1 LALRAGRRTRRA
13 DIGAPELANYALDRC
28 PAKPSFEPGTG
39 FCQSNPAMIRFGLAV
54 FVSAWLVFTVQP
66 LMGRLMLPAFGGLA
80 LVWTTSVMTFQAL
93 LLLGYAWAH
102 LLRCGFSPRVGALLH
117 LGLVVAAAFAL
128 PLSMDAPVTLADG
141 AGLSWQVAWLLAVS
155 AGPVFVLLSATG
167 PLVQAWH
174 ALEAQ
179 GNPYRLYALSNVGSL
194 VGLLG
199 YPLVLENWLGLALQ
213 NRVWSCG
220 YLLFAVL
227 IAWSARTVFARK
239 DWNGAGHG
247 ESTSGP
253 PVSGRAHPAG
263 SATVLAWLLLTAV
276 PSALMLAVST
286 VLSQEVAS
294 FPFLWVLPLSAYLV
308 SWIVAFDRPEWY
320 CRPLVFGGLLLCAS
334 TGLILWHVGTNWPLA
349 LHMLGLPALTF
360 FGGWVCHAELEQL
373 KPPAEKLTGFWL
385 VSSLG
390 GLLGS
395 AVTVILAPL
404 LLTGFFEFHLAV
416 AVTLAIGFAG
426 LLGNLGN
433 RDAWR
438 LGGWTIAVLVALS
451 VYGASFFQSSRLA
464 EGEGRIAVV
473 RGPYGVVA
481 VVQRAGVRFI
491 VNGQT
496 IHGRQYLDAQREHVP
511 LDYYAADRGVGRVI
525 EAARQRAAGK
535 PVRLGVIGLGGGVL
549 AGWARPGDRVRFYE
563 LSPDVVTVAG
573 KWFSW
578 LEHARFLG
586 TLEEPI
592 MVGDARVSL
601 AAEIAAGKPGRFDV
615 LVVDAFTSD
624 SIPVHLLTREC
635 MALYRQHLAPGGV
648 VAIHISNRS
657 LDLRRILRDG
667 GAEPG
672 WAAKLYVNST
682 TDFAS
687 SWVVAGPR
695 ALIADERLFPGAT
708 PWPVDLR
715 TVPWTDDYNCVMWLI
730 EWNKGFA
737 GGRLAQPQRFP
748 GEDVRSPSGPAI
760 LDVSSGPRQHDAPG
774 VPK

>member
-1 LALRAGRRTRRA
+1 
-13 DIGAPELANYALDRC
+13 
-28 PAKPSFEPGTG
+28 
-39 FCQSNPAMIRFGLAV
+39 MIRFGLAV

-102 LLRCGFSPRVGALLH
+102 LLRCGFSPRVGALVH
-117 LGLVVAAAFAL
+117 LGLVGAAAFAL
-128 PLSMDAPVTLADG
+128 PLSMESPPTLAAD
-141 AGLSWQVAWLLAVS
+141 AGLSWQVAWLLVGA

-167 PLVQAWH
+167 PLLQAWH
-174 ALEAQ
+174 ALDGS
-179 GNPYRLYALSNVGSL
+179 GNPYRLYALSNIGSL

-199 YPLVLENWLGLALQ
+199 YPLVLENWLGLGTQ
-213 NRVWSCG
+213 NRVWSVG

-227 IAWSARTVFARK
+227 IAWSARPVFARREWK
-239 DWNGAGHG
+239 VAGHN
-247 ESTSGP
+247 EKPVGP
-253 PVSGRAHPAG
+253 EEAGRRQPAG
-263 SATVLAWLLLTAV
+263 ITTAFAWLVLTAV

-294 FPFLWVLPLSAYLV
+294 FPFLWVLPLAAYLV
-308 SWIVAFDRPEWY
+308 SWIVAFDRPGWY
-320 CRPLVFGGLLLCAS
+320 CRPLVFGGLLLCAGA
-334 TGLILWHVGTNWPLA
+334 GLILWHVGTNWPLA
-349 LHMLGLPALTF
+349 IHMLGLPALTF
-360 FGGWVCHAELEQL
+360 FGGWVCHAELEQI
-373 KPPAEKLTGFWL
+373 KPPAEKLTEFWL

-395 AVTVILAPL
+395 VVTVILAPL

-416 AVTLAIGFAG
+416 AVTLSIGFAG
-426 LLGNLGN
+426 LVRNLDGRN
-433 RDAWR
+433 TWR
-438 LGGWTIAVLVALS
+438 LGGWTIAVLAALS

-464 EGEGRIAVV
+464 AGEGRKAAV

-481 VVQRAGVRFI
+481 VVQRSGVRFI

-525 EAARQRAAGK
+525 DAARLRAAGK

-563 LSPDVVTVAG
+563 LSPDVVGVAER
-573 KWFSW
+573 WFTW

-592 MVGDARVSL
+592 VVGDARVSL
-601 AAEIAAGKPGRFDV
+601 AAEIEGGKPGQFDV

-635 MALYRQHLAPGGV
+635 MALYQQHLAPGGV

-657 LDLRRILRDG
+657 LDLQRILRDC
-667 GAEPG
+667 GADLG
-672 WAAKLYVNST
+672 WATKLYINST

-695 ALIADERLFPGAT
+695 ALIADERLFPGST
-708 PWPVDLR
+708 PWPTDLR

-737 GGRLAQPQRFP
+737 GGRLAQPQRYP
-748 GEDVRSPSGPAI
+748 GEDDSSPSGTALPDGSFA
-760 LDVSSGPRQHDAPG
+760 PRQYDAPG
-774 VPK
+774 IPQ